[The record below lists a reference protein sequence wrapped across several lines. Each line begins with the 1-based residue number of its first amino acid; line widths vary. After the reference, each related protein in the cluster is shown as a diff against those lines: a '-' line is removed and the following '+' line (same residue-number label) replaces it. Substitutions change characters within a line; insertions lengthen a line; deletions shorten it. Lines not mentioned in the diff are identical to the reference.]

1 MIRIASFLGLFLS
14 ISNCIYC
21 QTTQS
26 LTIDASGKD
35 CYLFV
40 NSYNEKSDTT
50 NYYIV
55 FETFFHSDTVTVFV
69 NDNKVFFNTIE
80 TDRSTG
86 IAQEV
91 KLGKVESIEYLG
103 FQINS
108 EPIIYLRT
116 ISGMFYIRVKYER
129 SEGQIHVCYSKYMF
143 LAF

>member
-1 MIRIASFLGLFLS
+1 MIRIYLVLSLLLS
-14 ISNCIYC
+14 IATGVNC
-21 QTTQS
+21 QNTQS
-26 LTIDASGKD
+26 LTIDVSGKD

-55 FETFFHSDTVTVFV
+55 FETFFHSDTVAVFA
-69 NDNKVFFNTIE
+69 NDIKVFFDTIE

-86 IAQEV
+86 IAKEIKV
-91 KLGKVESIEYLG
+91 GKVESVEYMG

-116 ISGMFYIRVKYER
+116 IPGKFYVRVKHER
-129 SEGQIHVCYSKYMF
+129 DEGQIHICYSKFMF